1 VADDLLQVE
10 SLVVRYGPIV
20 AVREVSLHVEQG
32 EIVALL
38 GANGAGKSSFLN
50 AVAGL
55 VPPASGRVIFKG
67 EEIQRLAPEQIVR
80 RGIALTPEGRRVFP
94 RLSVADNLR
103 LGAVP
108 QRDRAAVEN
117 ARERVFDLFPVIRER
132 LTQAGG
138 TLSGGEQQML
148 AIGRSLMARPELL
161 LLDEPSLGL
170 APILVDQ
177 IFGLLQRLREE
188 GTTIL
193 LVEQNVHRALE
204 TADRAYVLANGAIE
218 REGPAAE
225 LRASAEIER
234 AYLGIGVS
242 E

>member
-1 VADDLLQVE
+1 VTDLLRVD

-20 AVREVSLHVEQG
+20 AVRGVSLRVAEG
-32 EIVALL
+32 EIVTLL
-38 GANGAGKSSFLN
+38 GANGAGKSSFLG

-55 VPPASGRVIFKG
+55 VPVASGEVLFRG
-67 EEIQRLAPEQIVR
+67 ERIDRLPAERIVR
-80 RGIALTPEGRRVFP
+80 RGLALTPEGRRVFP
-94 RLSVADNLR
+94 RLTVADNLR
-103 LGAVP
+103 LGSVP
-108 QRDRAAVEN
+108 QQDRESAEAA
-117 ARERVFDLFPVIRER
+117 RRRVFDLFPVLEER
-132 LTQAGG
+132 QGQAAG
-138 TLSGGEQQML
+138 TLSGGQQQML
-148 AIGRSLMARPELL
+148 AIGRSLMASPSLL

-170 APILVDQ
+170 APILVEQ
-177 IFGLLQRLREE
+177 IFSLLARLREE

-204 TADRAYVLANGAIE
+204 LADRAYVLVNGEVE

-242 E
+242 